1 MQACNIRCKLAKNLL
16 SFIQSLLL
24 WHQSKS
30 RINQKKMDMSIRNDY
45 TDFTTKL
52 NTKSLIEKT
61 ADRHSS
67 DAGTKYYLE

>member
-1 MQACNIRCKLAKNLL
+1 
-16 SFIQSLLL
+16 
-24 WHQSKS
+24 
-30 RINQKKMDMSIRNDY
+30 MDMSIRNDY